1 MCIRDRSNLGLDG
14 FTLDFEVSGYDIGMV
29 RPANRSAV
37 EATPPEPTSPD
48 AESYIAISG
57 DMRTETPPYV
67 SEMVYFWLVLW
78 VLVPLA
84 LLIQQRVAIDS
95 RLGSLKR

>member
-1 MCIRDRSNLGLDG
+1 M
-14 FTLDFEVSGYDIGMV
+14 SGYDIGMV

-37 EATPPEPTSPD
+37 EETPPEPTSPD

-57 DMRTETPPYV
+57 EMRTETPPYV
-67 SEMVYFWLVLW
+67 SEMMYFWLALW
-78 VLVPLA
+78 ALVPLA
-84 LLIQQRVAIDS
+84 LLIQQRVAIDP

>member
-1 MCIRDRSNLGLDG
+1 
-14 FTLDFEVSGYDIGMV
+14 MV

-57 DMRTETPPYV
+57 ECGQKR
-67 SEMVYFWLVLW
+67 
-78 VLVPLA
+78 
-84 LLIQQRVAIDS
+84 LLTFLR
-95 RLGSLKR
+95 